1 MPDTMSRTDSAVHGD
16 QQTGRTRSGL
26 RNFILAVVAIGLIVP
41 PLPAA
46 NSDLPDIGS
55 PGDSV
60 LSRDLEQQIG
70 RSIYRSLVD
79 TDRVVGDPEIQEY
92 VQDIGQKLAIQAHD
106 GDFQFNFFVVND
118 SAINAFALPGGYV
131 GIHSGLILATK
142 SESELAGV
150 IAHEISHVTQRHIS
164 RAVFANQRN
173 SILSMAAMLG
183 AILLG
188 AAGGSSDAITGAI
201 ATAQGVAAQQQINF
215 TRANEYEADRVGVGV
230 LAAAGFD
237 PQGMPAFFET
247 LARQSGPLASQA
259 PEFLRTHP
267 VTVNRI
273 AETRE
278 RAASLPRPDMQDA
291 AGYSLTKARI
301 RVLSAS
307 TPQKALEFFLGEQ
320 QNPGSIGNLGTDYGI
335 AMTRMQLGEYGAA
348 RELFRN
354 LRTAHPGTIAFHT
367 GLANAELSLG
377 NRSQALSIY
386 NQAMALFPRNV
397 PLTVHYAEALLANG
411 DAKKAHSILLDLL
424 NNVPPTAQ
432 QVRLIALAASA
443 AGDTAEA
450 HYYMA
455 ELHLIKGDAT
465 MAADQLR
472 LALSIPGLNSVQQ
485 ARFSARLEQI
495 QEWVDK
501 EQKARRQNNGSS
513 Q

>member
-1 MPDTMSRTDSAVHGD
+1 MRLRHSILALVA
-16 QQTGRTRSGL
+16 SGL
-26 RNFILAVVAIGLIVP
+26 VVN

-46 NSDLPDIGS
+46 NSDLPNIGS
-55 PGDSV
+55 PGDTV
-60 LSRDLEQQIG
+60 LSRDLELQIG

-79 TDRVVGDPEIQEY
+79 TDRVISDPEIQEY
-92 VQDIGQKLAIQAHD
+92 AQDIGQKLAIHAQD

-118 SAINAFALPGGYV
+118 SAINAFALPGGYIGV
-131 GIHSGLILATK
+131 HSGLILATK
-142 SESELAGV
+142 TESELAGV

-164 RAVFANQRN
+164 RAVYANQRN

-230 LAAAGFD
+230 VAAAGFD
-237 PQGMPAFFET
+237 PQGMPSFFET
-247 LARQSGPLASQA
+247 LARQSGPLESQA

-278 RAASLPRPDMQDA
+278 RAASLPRPEVDDA

-301 RVLSAS
+301 RVLSS
-307 TPQKALEFFLGEQ
+307 PTPQKALEFFLGEQ
-320 QNPGSIGNLGTDYGI
+320 QDPKSIGNLGTDYGI
-335 AMTRMQLGEYGAA
+335 ALVRMQLGEYGAA
-348 RELFRN
+348 RDLFRN
-354 LRTAHPGTIAFHT
+354 LRTAHPGVIPFHT
-367 GLANAELSLG
+367 GLANAELALG
-377 NRSQALSIY
+377 NKTPAFLIY
-386 NQAMALFPRNV
+386 DQAMTLFPRNV

-411 DAKKAHSILLDLL
+411 NPGKAHSILLDLL

-472 LALSIPGLNSVQQ
+472 LALSIPGLNSVQK
-485 ARFSARLEQI
+485 ARFSARLDQI
-495 QEWVDK
+495 LEWVQK
-501 EQKARRQNNGSS
+501 EQKAKRASDGNPQ
-513 Q
+513 

>member
-1 MPDTMSRTDSAVHGD
+1 MRLRHSILALVA
-16 QQTGRTRSGL
+16 SGL
-26 RNFILAVVAIGLIVP
+26 VVN

-46 NSDLPDIGS
+46 NSDLPNIGS
-55 PGDSV
+55 PGDTV
-60 LSRDLEQQIG
+60 LSRDLELQIG

-79 TDRVVGDPEIQEY
+79 TDRVISDPEIQEY
-92 VQDIGQKLAIQAHD
+92 AQDIGQKLAIHAQD

-118 SAINAFALPGGYV
+118 SAINAFALPGGYIGV
-131 GIHSGLILATK
+131 HSGLILATK
-142 SESELAGV
+142 TESELAGV

-164 RAVFANQRN
+164 RAVYANQRN

-230 LAAAGFD
+230 VAAAGFD
-237 PQGMPAFFET
+237 PQGMPSFFET
-247 LARQSGPLASQA
+247 LARQSGPLESQA

-278 RAASLPRPDMQDA
+278 RAASLPRPEVDDA

-301 RVLSAS
+301 RVLSS
-307 TPQKALEFFLGEQ
+307 PTPQKALEFFLGEQ
-320 QNPGSIGNLGTDYGI
+320 QDPKSIGNLGTDYGI
-335 AMTRMQLGEYGAA
+335 ALVRMQLGEYGAA
-348 RELFRN
+348 RDLFRN
-354 LRTAHPGTIAFHT
+354 LRTAHPGVIPFHT
-367 GLANAELSLG
+367 GLANAELALG
-377 NRSQALSIY
+377 NKAPAFLIY
-386 NQAMALFPRNV
+386 DQAMTLFPRNV

-411 DAKKAHSILLDLL
+411 NPGKAHSILLDLL

-472 LALSIPGLNSVQQ
+472 LALSIPGLNSVQK
-485 ARFSARLEQI
+485 ARFSARLDQI
-495 QEWVDK
+495 LEWVQK
-501 EQKARRQNNGSS
+501 EQKAKRASDGNPQ
-513 Q
+513 